1 MFIQNIHFHIAVD
14 YVEVPKQSYIH
25 SETYE
30 NFVDDRLLVSCF
42 AFYIVL
48 SNETGARSE
57 H

>member
-48 SNETGARSE
+48 SNETGARSK